1 MEPRQPN
8 RANDDL
14 DAWNW
19 MNTNRGVGP
28 DGPTV
33 PNDPYAGLPAPPQP
47 PTSAPYPPTGPPPGG
62 RGGRSS
68 NRGNRRGPGTFIT
81 GAVVGGLVGALVA
94 AGIGVAFDN
103 SDDSGSATTG
113 TVVVGDASRD
123 NNRASNTIATE
134 GDIQSILDAI
144 LPATVAITADSSSGE
159 AAGSGFVVT
168 EDGYIVTN
176 AHVVA
181 GADSANVVFTD
192 GNTFDA
198 DVVGSDETADLAV
211 LKIDAQG
218 LPTAQLGN
226 SDDVQV
232 GDAVVAVGNALALDG
247 GPSVTSGII
256 SGLDRNLS
264 AQGGG
269 NLIDV
274 LQTDAAISPGNSGGP
289 LVDAEGKVI
298 GINTAIADPTTAEN
312 IGFVIPISHATPII
326 DQLREG
332 RAAAFL
338 GVGTSEVTPAL
349 AEEEDLTVD
358 TGAYVTDVTEGSAA
372 EEAGIQVGD
381 VIVEIDGTA
390 IDSSGDVQAAV
401 RSNAPGDTIPV
412 VIVRGDETITIDA
425 TLGERPDQS

>member
-1 MEPRQPN
+1 MEPRRPN

-19 MNTNRGVGP
+19 MNSNRSVGP

-33 PNDPYAGLPAPPQP
+33 PNDPYAGLGAPLP
-47 PTSAPYPPTGPPPGG
+47 PPPVEPTGRPA
-62 RGGRSS
+62 RRSK
-68 NRGNRRGPGTFIT
+68 GRGPGTFIA

-94 AGIGVAFDN
+94 AGVGVALDN
-103 SDDSGSATTG
+103 ADDNGGATTG
-113 TVVVGDASRD
+113 TVVVGEASTRD
-123 NNRASNTIATE
+123 NNRAADTIATE

-144 LPATVAITADSSSGE
+144 LPATVAITADSSAGE
-159 AAGSGFVVT
+159 AAGSGFVTT

-176 AHVVA
+176 AHVVS
-181 GADSANVVFTD
+181 GADSVQVVFTD
-192 GNTFDA
+192 GNALDA
-198 DVVGSDETADLAV
+198 DVVGSDESTDIAV
-211 LKIDAQG
+211 LKVDGQN

-226 SDDVQV
+226 SDEVIV

-247 GPSVTSGII
+247 GPSVTSGIV

-269 NLIDV
+269 TLSGAM
-274 LQTDAAISPGNSGGP
+274 QTDAAISPGNSGGP
-289 LVDAEGKVI
+289 LVNARGEVI

-312 IGFVIPISHATPII
+312 IGFVIPISHATPIV

-338 GVGTSEVTPAL
+338 GVGTTEVTPAL
-349 AEEEDLTVD
+349 AEEENLSVD
-358 TGAYVTDVTEGSAA
+358 TGAYVTDITSGSAA
-372 EEAGIQVGD
+372 EGAGIQVGD
-381 VIVEIDGTA
+381 VIVEIDGIA

-401 RSNAPGDTIPV
+401 RSNAPGDTVPI
-412 VIVRGDETITIDA
+412 VIVRGDETITVDA

>member
-1 MEPRQPN
+1 MEPRRPN

-19 MNTNRGVGP
+19 VNSNRSLGP
-28 DGPTV
+28 NDPTV
-33 PNDPYAGLPAPPQP
+33 PPGPYGGRSPLPPPPSGPLP
-47 PTSAPYPPTGPPPGG
+47 PPPSGPGG
-62 RGGRSS
+62 RPGRRSNNGGAGR
-68 NRGNRRGPGTFIT
+68 FIT

-94 AGIGVAFDN
+94 AGVGVALDN
-103 SDDSGSATTG
+103 SDGNDGGNAG
-113 TVVVGDASRD
+113 TVVVGDASTRD

-144 LPATVAITADSSSGE
+144 LPATVAITADSSAGE

-176 AHVVA
+176 AHVVS
-181 GADSANVVFTD
+181 GVDSAQVVFTD
-192 GNTFDA
+192 GNSFDA
-198 DVVGSDETADLAV
+198 EVVGSDESTDIAV
-211 LKIDAQG
+211 LKVDGQG
-218 LPTAQLGN
+218 LPTAQLGD
-226 SDDVQV
+226 SDAVVV
-232 GDAVVAVGNALALDG
+232 GDAVIAVGNALALEG
-247 GPSVTSGII
+247 GPSVTSGIV

-269 NLIDV
+269 TLADAM
-274 LQTDAAISPGNSGGP
+274 QTDAAISPGNSGGP
-289 LVDAEGKVI
+289 LVDATGQVI

-312 IGFVIPISHATPII
+312 IGFVIPISHAKPVI

-349 AEEEDLTVD
+349 AEEENLSVD
-358 TGAYVTDVTEGSAA
+358 SGAYVTDVTSGSAA
-372 EEAGIQVGD
+372 ESAGIQVGD
-381 VIVEIDGTA
+381 VLVEIDGVAVET
-390 IDSSGDVQAAV
+390 SGDVQAAV
-401 RSNAPGDTIPV
+401 RSNQPGDTVPV
-412 VIVRGDETITIDA
+412 VIVRGEETLTVDA